1 MVGGGE
7 LLHGSR
13 LPAGEHAVLV
23 DQRTRRLART
33 KGYEKNPVVSTPT
46 VVTLNS
52 EPIRLTFDASKALW
66 GPRYAHFVDLWV
78 AYRYWQ
84 NKFGL
89 DHNRSASCLF
99 KGSSNNS
106 CTELTV
112 YAGVT
117 MKF

>member
-1 MVGGGE
+1 MDLGF
-7 LLHGSR
+7 
-13 LPAGEHAVLV
+13 LPESMQFWSISGRAAWQGP
-23 DQRTRRLART
+23 
-33 KGYEKNPVVSTPT
+33 KGYEKNPVVGAPT

-99 KGSSNNS
+99 KGTSNNS
-106 CTELTV
+106 CTEETV